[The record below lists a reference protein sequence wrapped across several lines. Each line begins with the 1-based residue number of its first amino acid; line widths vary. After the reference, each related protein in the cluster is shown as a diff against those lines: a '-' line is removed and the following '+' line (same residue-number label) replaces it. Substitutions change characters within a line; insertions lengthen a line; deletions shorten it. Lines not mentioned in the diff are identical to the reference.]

1 MLKKVEEYLIKF
13 DKYPLFYAIELTVGN
28 NGENII
34 YSAYKYSRLG
44 QNPAQR
50 ILTSF
55 VRLITLLSR
64 GQKEG
69 RLLQKNND
77 LLFSFQEMP
86 VYRSGR
92 R

>member
-1 MLKKVEEYLIKF
+1 MAG
-13 DKYPLFYAIELTVGN
+13 PN
-28 NGENII
+28 
-34 YSAYKYSRLG
+34 S
-44 QNPAQR
+44 AQR

-64 GQKEG
+64 GQNEG
-69 RLLQKNND
+69 RLLQENND

-86 VYRSGR
+86 VIVSGR